1 MSVTSLPTVSHRCVR
16 VWQRNSDVFLRL
28 WKTELALVLA
38 EPLVVLLAMGY
49 GLGSLVR
56 PDDPRKYLE
65 FLGPGI
71 LAAYAMYAA
80 VFECTWGTYVRMN
93 IQKTFDAIIV
103 TPVSLDDV
111 ITGEVLWG
119 ATRAFI
125 SSVTILLAL
134 ALMGVVTSPLALLA
148 PVAGVLIGI
157 TFASLSV
164 LVTSF
169 VQGGTQFNYYF
180 NLFITPMFVASG
192 TFFPLA
198 QLPAWVQTVIWPLPL
213 TAGLTVMR
221 GFFQGRVSVEVLL
234 AGLWLVV
241 LAAIC
246 FPLAVMAMRRRLV
259 R

>member
-1 MSVTSLPTVSHRCVR
+1 MSVASLPAVSYRCVR

-28 WKTELALVLA
+28 WKTELVLVLA
-38 EPLVVLLAMGY
+38 EPLVVLVAMGY
-49 GLGSLVR
+49 GLGSLLR
-56 PDDPRKYLE
+56 PDDPHKYLE

-119 ATRAFI
+119 ATRAFV
-125 SSVTILLAL
+125 SSATILLAL
-134 ALMGVVTSPLALLA
+134 AVLGVVTSPLALLA
-148 PVAGVLIGI
+148 PVAGVLVGL
-157 TFASLSV
+157 TFAALSV

-169 VQGGTQFNYYF
+169 VQSGTQFNYYF

-198 QLPAWVQTVIWPLPL
+198 QLPEWVQVLLWPLPL
-213 TAGLTVMR
+213 TAGLTVIR
-221 GFFQGRVSVEVLL
+221 GLFQGRVTLEVLL

-241 LAAIC
+241 LAAVC
-246 FPLAVMAMRRRLV
+246 FPLAVAAMRRRLV